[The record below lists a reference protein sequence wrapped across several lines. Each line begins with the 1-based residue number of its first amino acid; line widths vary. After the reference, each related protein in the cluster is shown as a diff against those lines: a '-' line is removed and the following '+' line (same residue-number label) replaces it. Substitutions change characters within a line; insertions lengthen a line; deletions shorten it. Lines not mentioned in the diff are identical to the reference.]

1 MRITVIG
8 HFCIDVVFPSD
19 SISITQ
25 PDEQLGGIINPLATL
40 AALSSEGDVIY
51 PIFGVG
57 AADYERVLEW
67 VKKFP
72 TIDPSGIYKFR
83 GASNRVHY
91 YPQSNGE
98 PVAQCAKQISDPI
111 PFSKIKPYL
120 DCDGVLINME
130 SGNDITLETL
140 DRIRMETREK
150 EIPIHFDF
158 HTLTLGIDKDS
169 KRFRRP
175 MTDWRR
181 WCFMTT
187 SVQLNEEEA
196 AGLSAERFD
205 ENTLINHMM
214 PLMVRALLITR
225 HQKGVTLIRQE
236 SKKLKRFDIKGE
248 EVNEVVETKG
258 AGDVFGAAYIYQ
270 YLKTKNPLQSA
281 TFANLIASKKIQL
294 RGTDELNRLTEMI
307 RQYKNG
313 GNSKPKT
320 ASEMKENAV

>member
-1 MRITVIG
+1 
-8 HFCIDVVFPSD
+8 
-19 SISITQ
+19 
-25 PDEQLGGIINPLATL
+25 
-40 AALSSEGDVIY
+40 
-51 PIFGVG
+51 
-57 AADYERVLEW
+57 
-67 VKKFP
+67 
-72 TIDPSGIYKFR
+72 
-83 GASNRVHY
+83 
-91 YPQSNGE
+91 
-98 PVAQCAKQISDPI
+98 
-111 PFSKIKPYL
+111 
-120 DCDGVLINME
+120 ME